1 MSINPNQGSDPN
13 QSAPY
18 GGYGGYGGY
27 TPPAP
32 QPAYDPNDPY
42 GAYSSSQQGS
52 SQQQQQSGSSQ
63 QQQQQYYQPP
73 LSAQQRAQGTGG
85 ANDATSLG
93 LSARIEALLAY
104 LFSWFGGLVFLVLER
119 KNHFVRFSAAQSLVL
134 FGPTFV
140 VYLLL
145 RLIGGIGFISLLLG
159 PIIGLLT
166 TIIFWGTTILW
177 IYLMVQTYRGRQVRL
192 PIVADYADRVLA
204 GFSRR
209 GKGTV

>member
-18 GGYGGYGGY
+18 GSYGGYGGY

-32 QPAYDPNDPY
+32 QPADPNDPY

-52 SQQQQQSGSSQ
+52 SQQQQQQYGSSQ

-73 LSAQQRAQGTGG
+73 LSAQQRAQGTGS
-85 ANDATSLG
+85 ASDATSLG
-93 LSARIEALLAY
+93 LNARIEALLAY

-134 FGPTFV
+134 FGPAFV
-140 VYLLL
+140 VYALL
-145 RLIGGIGFISLLLG
+145 RLIGGIAFIGFFLG

-166 TIIFWGTTILW
+166 AIIFWGSTILW
-177 IYLMVQTYRGRQVRL
+177 VFLMVQSYRGIPVRL
-192 PIVADYADRVLA
+192 PIVGDYADRVLA
-204 GFSRR
+204 RFSR
-209 GKGTV
+209 GSKGTV

>member
-1 MSINPNQGSDPN
+1 MSIDPNQGSDPN
-13 QSAPY
+13 QSSY

-27 TPPAP
+27 TPPAPAP

-42 GAYSSSQQGS
+42 GAYSSGQQGS
-52 SQQQQQSGSSQ
+52 S

-73 LSAQQRAQGTGG
+73 LSAQQRAQGTGS

-93 LSARIEALLAY
+93 LNARIEALLAY
-104 LFSWFGGLVFLVLER
+104 LFTWLGGFVFLVLER
-119 KNHFVRFSAAQSLVL
+119 KNHFVRFSAAQSLTL

-140 VYLLL
+140 VYVLL
-145 RLIGGIGFISLLLG
+145 RLIGSIGFIGFFLG

-177 IYLMVQTYRGRQVRL
+177 VFLMVQSYRGRQVRL
-192 PIVADYADRVLA
+192 PIVGDYADKVLA
-204 GFSRR
+204 RFSRG